1 MKKFNNAEEIT
12 KAFIADGWKND
23 TVLVDYTADEAKTEG
38 LFGIYNEICNNGKKF
53 FKMTATG
60 NIFDDTGNIAYYNIK
75 TLNPPIAHQHN
86 F

>member
-38 LFGIYNEICNNGKKF
+38 LFGIFNDICNGKKF
-53 FKMTATG
+53 FRM
-60 NIFDDTGNIAYYNIK
+60 
-75 TLNPPIAHQHN
+75 L
-86 F
+86 